1 MKIKA
6 ISGLIGLL
14 FLLLSPQNILAQSCG
29 TDGSVCTGIGSQ
41 SSCCTGYTCSTGAPT
56 GNTGICRQSPNTNC
70 PGGPGEP
77 CCTHSGSATGCSGS
91 LICSPG
97 NICVDPTSIATNP
110 PGATSNIHGN
120 CGETKIDT
128 AIGCIPVL
136 GNDGGAEFTEFVLRW
151 AIGVGGG
158 IAFIL
163 ILYAGFMLMTST
175 GNPERIKA
183 GQELLTSAISGL
195 ILLIFSVF
203 ILNFIGI
210 NILGIFK

>member
-1 MKIKA
+1 MNMRRKI
-6 ISGLIGLL
+6 LL
-14 FLLLSPQNILAQSCG
+14 FFGIIALLFF
-29 TDGSVCTGIGSQ
+29 SVANASVTFAENESE
-41 SSCCTGYTCSTGAPT
+41 CSGA
-56 GNTGICRQSPNTNC
+56 GQ
-70 PGGPGEP
+70 P
-77 CCTHSGSATGCSGS
+77 CCNLYTPPCDNGLTCTNVGEAGFYCYDEN
-91 LICSPG
+91 SP
-97 NICVDPTSIATNP
+97 IPITTP
-110 PGATSNIHGN
+110 PSPLKGNIHGN
-120 CGETKIDT
+120 CGETEIDT

-136 GNDGGAEFTEFVLRW
+136 GNDGGAEFTEFVLGW

-158 IAFIL
+158 IAFLL